1 MGYPEV
7 IVPTR
12 RWEAER
18 QRAVSIIYC
27 TFAKPM
33 SHCRCKKCKLA
44 ATLKARYSA
53 RCTCWWCGLVAFFIQ
68 FVDLAPCPWM
78 HLIRIPPSP
87 AAFLRWRIHLWRILC
102 LRPGRSN
109 SSSSGVTS
117 ALTNHCTK
125 SVAGTCPKSLIRT
138 VHLYLFKRS
147 RMLVIQGSKRKFIV
161 LWVRQ
166 EERKTASSFA
176 TYLIIIIIRPRDRL

>member
-53 RCTCWWCGLVAFFIQ
+53 RCTCWWCALVAFFIQ

-87 AAFLRWRIHLWRILC
+87 AAFFYVDISGGFSAFA
-102 LRPGRSN
+102 PGGHP
-109 SSSSGVTS
+109 SSSGVTS

-147 RMLVIQGSKRKFIV
+147 RMLVIQGSKRQFIV

-166 EERKTASSFA
+166 ERNNCFFLRCLF
-176 TYLIIIIIRPRDRL
+176 YYYF